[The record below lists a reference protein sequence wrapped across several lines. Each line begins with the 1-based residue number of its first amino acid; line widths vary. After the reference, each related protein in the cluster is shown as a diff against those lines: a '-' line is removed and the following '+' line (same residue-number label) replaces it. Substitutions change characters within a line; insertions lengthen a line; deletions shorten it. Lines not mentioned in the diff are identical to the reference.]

1 MNRLLCSLLVGCC
14 VAQGAAPAAALSLE
28 QLEAPLPGMRA
39 SPPGV
44 TSWDL
49 LGKASVHFEEK
60 EDGAYTATTLIPPEI
75 EALDGQTLQL
85 MGFMVPTDAE
95 LRVREFLLVEY
106 PADCPFCVASGTEP
120 SRMVEVRSPAGLDYA
135 EEQVVVSGRLEVV
148 RNDENGLVYRLHD
161 AALVD

>member
-60 EDGAYTATTLIPPEI
+60 EDGAYTATTLIPPETPRPRRI
-75 EALDGQTLQL
+75 CA
-85 MGFMVPTDAE
+85 
-95 LRVREFLLVEY
+95 
-106 PADCPFCVASGTEP
+106 PAIMRQASITSPSCPNPRPPPWHATAWA
-120 SRMVEVRSPAGLDYA
+120 RRAGP
-135 EEQVVVSGRLEVV
+135 G
-148 RNDENGLVYRLHD
+148 
-161 AALVD
+161 